1 MIVQLKGWAMQTALF
16 IFLKRKWDADKV
28 ILKRFLDYYKQI
40 HKNVIVSLSY
50 RKPYFKSTDLKIN
63 PNKK

>member
-40 HKNVIVSLSY
+40 HKNVIVSVSY
-50 RKPYFKSTDLKIN
+50 RKTYFKNTDLN
-63 PNKK
+63 